1 MPRNQAGFMSSPP
14 SRGGLMTAAVH
25 PDAAKSSP
33 VDLENAE
40 ARLLGDADVTQV
52 DKGTAASG

>member
-1 MPRNQAGFMSSPP
+1 
-14 SRGGLMTAAVH
+14 MTAAVH